1 MSEGTIIVRRRE
13 DCPEALYLVINNPSA
28 LNAMNTQMQIDLIRE
43 LRKAKEDTT
52 VRAVILRGEGDR
64 AFSTGGSIRD
74 LDQLTNDEAREALY
88 QRGVDMRNVISTMDK
103 PIIAAV
109 NGWCLGA
116 GFEIAMCCDMIY
128 ASVDARF
135 GLTETDIGLVPGW
148 GGAIRLPR
156 KITVNRAKEMILLS
170 EKIPAEEARML
181 GIVNKVFLK
190 DELYRRVDEIVDQ
203 ILRKPAL
210 ALKAVKAIVSHGI
223 VDGNIENAQKI
234 EHWLS
239 ITLMSTHDF
248 HEAVSAFQEKRK
260 PNFTG
265 E

>member
-1 MSEGTIIVRRRE
+1 MAEGKIIVKRRE
-13 DCPEALYLVINNPSA
+13 DRPEALYLVICNPDA
-28 LNAMNTQMQIDLIRE
+28 LNSLTTKMQIDLIEE
-43 LRKAKEDTT
+43 LKKAKDDPTI
-52 VRAVILRGEGDR
+52 RAVVLRGEGDR
-64 AFSTGGSIRD
+64 AFSTGGSIGD
-74 LDQLTNDEAREALY
+74 LDQLINDEAREAMY
-88 QRGVDMRNVISTMDK
+88 QRGVDMRQVISSMDK
-103 PIIAAV
+103 PILAAV

-116 GFEIAMCCDMIY
+116 GFEIAMCCDMVY
-128 ASVDARF
+128 ASIDARF

-181 GIVNKVFLK
+181 GIVNKVFMK
-190 DELYRRVDEIVDQ
+190 DELYRKVDEIVDQ
-203 ILRKPAL
+203 ILAKPAL
-210 ALKAVKAIVSHGI
+210 ALKAVKTIVSHGI
-223 VDGNIENAQKI
+223 VDGNVENAQKI

-239 ITLMSTHDF
+239 IKLMSSHDF
-248 HEAVSAFQEKRK
+248 HEAVEAFQEKRK

>member
-1 MSEGTIIVRRRE
+1 MSEGKIIAHRRE
-13 DCPEALYLVINNPSA
+13 DRPHALYLVIDNPKA
-28 LNAMNTQMQIDLIRE
+28 LNALTTQMQIDLIKE
-43 LRKAKEDTT
+43 LEKAKDDQT
-52 VRAVILRGEGDR
+52 VHAVILRGQGDR
-64 AFSTGGSIRD
+64 AFSTGGSIAD
-74 LDQLTNDEAREALY
+74 LDQLTNDEAREAMY
-88 QRGVDMRNVISTMDK
+88 QRGVDMRHVISTMDK

-128 ASVDARF
+128 ASIDARF

-170 EKIPAEEARML
+170 EKIPAEEAHML
-181 GIVNKVFLK
+181 GIVNKVFMK
-190 DELYRRVDEIVDQ
+190 DELYRKVDEILDQ
-203 ILRKPAL
+203 ILAKPAL

-239 ITLMSTHDF
+239 ISLMSSHDF

-260 PNFTG
+260 PHFIG